1 MHNGAVGRD
10 RALGPFGPVDRHPN
24 FGDTEPRVDLYCS
37 NDRGK
42 HGSRLVAQL
51 SFRFGIARKLIA
63 YIRHVIT
70 FYNDDQRPPAKTT
83 QNCVLTARAND
94 IVKLCYPQVPN
105 GPRGLGP
112 MGPSARPEIALYFNM
127 L

>member
-1 MHNGAVGRD
+1 MNDCAVRGD
-10 RALGPFGPVDRHPN
+10 RAVRAFGPVDRHPN

-63 YIRHVIT
+63 HGSGASR
-70 FYNDDQRPPAKTT
+70 ALK
-83 QNCVLTARAND
+83 ARGR
-94 IVKLCYPQVPN
+94 N
-105 GPRGLGP
+105 G
-112 MGPSARPEIALYFNM
+112 
-127 L
+127 